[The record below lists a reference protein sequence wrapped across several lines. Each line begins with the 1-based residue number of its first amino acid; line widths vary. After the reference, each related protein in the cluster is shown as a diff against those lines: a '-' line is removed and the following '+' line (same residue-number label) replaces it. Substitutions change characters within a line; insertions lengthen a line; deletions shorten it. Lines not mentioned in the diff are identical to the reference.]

1 MSEAPLNSASH
12 RTTVSPLLAPHRAA
26 TGRLPRHQRSPT
38 EPCLPPLHL
47 HTLQYQQH
55 QLHLN
60 HHHNAPHESTNHY
73 SCVYHYTNP
82 PPLHLPFPP
91 IRAPA
96 SSLPLILND
105 SNDISLMFTIL
116 MLLVFISPRICH
128 ILCKTNPKVVVLAS
142 LESRTLTVT
151 LARPSACSLTCVL
164 DGFF

>member
-1 MSEAPLNSASH
+1 MSEAPLNSASPG
-12 RTTVSPLLAPHRAA
+12 TTVSPLLAPHRAA

-38 EPCLPPLHL
+38 EPCLPLLHL
-47 HTLQYQQH
+47 HTLQHQQH

-60 HHHNAPHESTNHY
+60 HHHAPHESTNHY
-73 SCVYHYTNP
+73 SCVYPYTNP

-164 DGFF
+164 AGFF